1 MKTIKPLGMAFLAIL
16 AINTVALTT
25 TASAVLLAEFLPTP
39 SATSPVTFTLSGG
52 KSEPVPLGNE
62 LGNKENIKCEK
73 HKGSG
78 ELTSPKLGKGEIIYE
93 GCELAAT
100 ASKCETLES
109 KKPGVITAK
118 GALHIQSGLLE
129 KVEGGKLV
137 PTLVPALVLLP
148 EALHFTC
155 GIFLFQILQSSEA
168 PSCVAGELLEP
179 NVLLK
184 TVKVDFK
191 EEKETKGDQDIV
203 KVFNSEDKEYE
214 CKLFFS
220 LNEGKTQ
227 DEALVSEKELEI
239 TGFTQGKAAITALID
254 F

>member
-39 SATSPVTFTLSGG
+39 SATSPVTFTIKGG
-52 KSEPVPLGNE
+52 PSELVPLLSK
-62 LGNKENIKCEK
+62 LGEATNIKCKE
-73 HKGSG
+73 HTGSG
-78 ELTSPKLGKGEIIYE
+78 ELTSPKLGKGEIKYK
-93 GCELAAT
+93 GCEVT
-100 ASKCETLES
+100 ALGAKCEDLT
-109 KKPGVITAK
+109 GGGAITAK
-118 GALHIQSGLLE
+118 GTLHIQSGLLE
-129 KVEGGKLV
+129 KVEGGKLI
-137 PTLVPALVLLP
+137 PTLVPALVFLP
-148 EALHFTC
+148 EEVHYTC
-155 GIFLFQILQSSEA
+155 GIVLFQILQSSEN

-179 NVLLK
+179 NTLLK

-191 EEKETKGDQDIV
+191 EEKETKGDQDII

-220 LNEGKTQ
+220 QSEGKTQ
-227 DEALVSEKELEI
+227 DEALASEKELEI